1 VEGLIRTEVF
11 LNRTE
16 MLKELQRAFRA
27 VEGYRMEAVFGSK
40 NIIHVLFS
48 VGEQHYMGTI
58 ILSNIVLEY
67 SRVFESSFS
76 LFENQKIKPMLRMEK
91 LGYRVISES
100 RARKAEGV
108 ILVARTVSRNS
119 IYLFI
124 IFKGQ

>member
-1 VEGLIRTEVF
+1 MEGLIRTEVF

>member
-119 IYLFI
+119 I
-124 IFKGQ
+124 